1 MTQLRDLGSASQR
14 WTLLDCEH
22 RGGEERARRACDPM
36 TSPAGWLPATVP
48 GLVAQD
54 LLTAG
59 RIADPF
65 YGDNVKDA
73 RWIED
78 RDWVYRTSFQ
88 ITDEESKKAVRL
100 VCESLDTFAAVYL
113 NGERIA
119 RHENQFRRLVV
130 YVTGRLRT
138 GENVLAISFEAP
150 MPATVRRAGP
160 RLVNWND
167 PWERLYVRKSQM
179 SFGWDWA
186 ARTPTVGIVDPIRLE
201 LSDGVWASDLYVIGR
216 PLAGGKGMIRA
227 AIEVTPVRG
236 AVDGAI
242 TTEMLVDGKVVAS
255 TETSLGAGTTQ
266 VTL

>member
-22 RGGEERARRACDPM
+22 RGGEDRARRACNPM

-54 LLTAG
+54 LLAAG
-59 RIADPF
+59 RISDPF
-65 YGDNVKDA
+65 YGDNIKDA

-88 ITDEESKKAVRL
+88 ITDEESTKAVRL
-100 VCESLDTFAAVYL
+100 VCESLDTFAALYL

-130 YVTGRLRT
+130 DITGRLHA
-138 GENVLAISFEAP
+138 GENVLAIAFEAP

-160 RLVNWND
+160 RLANWND

-186 ARTPTVGIVDPIRLE
+186 ARTPTVGIVDPI
-201 LSDGVWASDLYVIGR
+201 
-216 PLAGGKGMIRA
+216 
-227 AIEVTPVRG
+227 
-236 AVDGAI
+236 
-242 TTEMLVDGKVVAS
+242 
-255 TETSLGAGTTQ
+255 
-266 VTL
+266 